1 MASETRKGA
10 MVGILVTA
18 LIAVL
23 GWALTVE
30 SRLSAFQTQTE
41 QSVERSQRVER
52 DAETSRVYMQSIDQR
67 LARIEGKLDRR

>member
-1 MASETRKGA
+1 MAAETRKGA
-10 MVGILVTA
+10 MIGVLVTA

-30 SRLSAFQTQTE
+30 SRLSAFQTQAE
-41 QSVERSQRVER
+41 QGAERAQRVER